1 MVAPND
7 KCLGFLIIALA
18 FFDKTKAQWSS
29 IVDLSWRSDAH
40 CRSHVISD
48 SSKSFQTKTE
58 AENFGVEIGR
68 AWVGEWR

>member
-18 FFDKTKAQWSS
+18 FFDKAKAQWALT
-29 IVDLSWRSDAH
+29 VDLSWRSAAH
-40 CRSHVISD
+40 RRSHITSD

-58 AENFGVEIGR
+58 AENFGVEIDR
-68 AWVGEWR
+68 AWVDEWR